1 MLAGNPGPFGLLAL
15 LDWVVVGAYAGGL
28 IVLGLLMSRRR
39 LLPVDYFLAS
49 RATSWPVIGLAMFA
63 SNMSSCA
70 LVGLAGGAYAVGIAV
85 YDYEWSAV
93 VILVF
98 FCLFLL
104 PSIIRSQTY
113 TMPEFLERRYDRRV
127 RLHFALLTLFLN
139 IFVDSAGV
147 LYSGS
152 LVCQLLFPGWP
163 LWWIVALLAG
173 TAGVYTTLGGL
184 RAVIYTEAVQAIVLM
199 LGALMISIGAFSR
212 AGGWHAVMRAVD
224 PAAISLIRP
233 LGDPGVPWLGLL
245 LGIPLLGFY
254 YWCTNQSIVQRML
267 SAKNIDHARW
277 GALFAGLLKLPVL
290 FLIVLPGT
298 CALLLFPKLPRPD
311 LVYPNLILRVLPAGL
326 VGLVVAGFVAA
337 TMVSIASMLNSA
349 STLITMDVVK
359 QLKPGLS
366 DSQVVRIGRMSTLAL
381 LAVAVAWAPQLQL
394 FPSLWQYLQA
404 VLAYAVPPVVAL
416 FLVGMFWRGA
426 SADGAAAAMLAGS
439 LGGFA
444 LFLVNAVLH
453 WTHFHFLYAAP
464 ILTVFDAA
472 ILVGVSL
479 LHRASPQTSR
489 EANTWKFDFDRAERL
504 RLKLM
509 PLWQDFRLQAAA
521 LLAITAAVVI
531 AFR

>member
-1 MLAGNPGPFGLLAL
+1 MPPGDTAPLGLLGV
-15 LDWVVVGAYAGGL
+15 LDWAVVIVYAGGL
-28 IVLGLLMSRRR
+28 MVLGLMMSGRRAA
-39 LLPVDYFLAS
+39 PVDYFLAS
-49 RATSWPVIGLAMFA
+49 RTTKWPVIGLALLA
-63 SNMSSCA
+63 SNMSSTA
-70 LVGLAGGAYAVGIAV
+70 LVGLAGGAYIIGISV
-85 YDYEWSAV
+85 YDYEWSAI

-127 RLHFALLTLFLN
+127 RLHFALLGIFLN

-163 LWWIVALLAG
+163 LWLIVALLAG
-173 TAGVYTTLGGL
+173 TAALYTISGGL
-184 RAVIYTEAVQAIVLM
+184 RAVIYTEAVQAVVLM
-199 LGALMISIGAFSR
+199 AGALMISIGAFSR
-212 AGGWHAVMRAVD
+212 AGGWHAVMTGVA
-224 PAAISLIRP
+224 PSALSLIRP
-233 LGDPGVPWLGLL
+233 IGDPGVPWPGLMI
-245 LGIPLLGFY
+245 GIPLLGFY

-298 CALLLFPKLPRPD
+298 CALLLFPKLSRPD
-311 LVYPNLILRVLPAGL
+311 LVYPNLILHLLPAGL

-349 STLITMDVVK
+349 STLITMDVVR
-359 QLKPGLS
+359 QFKPGLS
-366 DSQVVRIGRMSTLAL
+366 DSHVVRIGRVSTAAL
-381 LAVAVAWAPQLQL
+381 LLVAVAWAPQLQL

-404 VLAYAVPPVVAL
+404 VLAYAVPPVVAV
-416 FLVGMFWRGA
+416 FLVGMVWRGA
-426 SADGAAAAMLAGS
+426 NADGAAATMWLGS
-439 LGGFA
+439 IAGFA
-444 LFLVNAVLH
+444 LFLINVVFH

-464 ILTVFDAA
+464 ILTALDVI
-472 ILVGVSL
+472 ILIGVSV
-479 LHRASPQTSR
+479 RARSHSSTVGAVSL
-489 EANTWKFDFDRAERL
+489 WKFDFSPAERL

-509 PLWQDFRLQAAA
+509 PAWQDYRFQAAA
-521 LLAITAAVVI
+521 LLAMTAALVI

>member
-1 MLAGNPGPFGLLAL
+1 MPGSAGSLGLLGV
-15 LDWVVVGAYAGGL
+15 LDWVIVAAYAGGL
-28 IVLGLLMSRRR
+28 MVLGLLMSRRR
-39 LLPVDYFLAS
+39 IAPVDYFLAS
-49 RATSWPVIGLAMFA
+49 RASHWPVIGLALLA
-63 SNMSSCA
+63 SNMSSTA
-70 LVGLAGGAYAVGIAV
+70 LVGLAGGAYAMGVAV
-85 YDYEWSAV
+85 YNYEWSAI

-163 LWWIVALLAG
+163 LWLIVTLLAG
-173 TAGVYTTLGGL
+173 TAGLYTTLGGL

-212 AGGWHAVMRAVD
+212 AGGWHAVMSGVA

-233 LGDPGVPWLGLL
+233 AGDPGVPWPGLL

-311 LVYPNLILRVLPAGL
+311 LVYPNLILQLLPAGL

-359 QLKPGLS
+359 QLKPSLS
-366 DSQVVRIGRMSTLAL
+366 DAHVVRLGRAITVVL
-381 LAVAVAWAPQLQL
+381 LVIAVAWAPQLQL

-404 VLAYAVPPVVAL
+404 VLAYSVPPVVAL

-426 SADGAAAAMLAGS
+426 NADGAAATMLLGS
-439 LGGFA
+439 LAGFA
-444 LFLVNAVLH
+444 LFMLNVVLR

-464 ILTVFDAA
+464 ILTALDAA

-479 LHRASPQTSR
+479 RSRGRSRAFD
-489 EANTWKFDFDRAERL
+489 EAPVWTLDFSRAERL

-509 PLWQDFRLQAAA
+509 PLWQDYRFQAGA
-521 LLAITAAVVI
+521 LLVLTAAVVI

>member
-1 MLAGNPGPFGLLAL
+1 MSTSSTFGLLGPF
-15 LDWVVVGAYAGGL
+15 DWLVVAVYSGGL
-28 IVLGLLMSRRR
+28 ILLGVLMSRRR
-39 LLPVDYFLAS
+39 AAPVDYFLAS
-49 RATSWPVIGLAMFA
+49 RATTWPVIGLALLA
-63 SNMSSCA
+63 SNMSSTA
-70 LVGLAGGAYAVGIAV
+70 LVGLAGGAYAMGISV
-85 YDYEWSAV
+85 YDYEWSAI

-98 FCLFLL
+98 FCVFLL
-104 PSIIRSQTY
+104 PSIIRSQSY
-113 TMPEFLERRYDRRV
+113 TMPEFLERRYDARV

-152 LVCQLLFPGWP
+152 LVCQLLFPGSP
-163 LWWIVALLAG
+163 LWLIVTLLAG
-173 TAGVYTTLGGL
+173 AAGLYTILGGL
-184 RAVIYTEAVQAIVLM
+184 RAVIYTEAVQAVVLM
-199 LGALMISIGAFSR
+199 TGALLISIGAFSR
-212 AGGWHAVMRAVD
+212 AGGWHAVMHGVA
-224 PAAISLIRP
+224 PAALSLIRP
-233 LGDPGVPWLGLL
+233 IGDAGVPWPGLL

-311 LVYPNLILRVLPAGL
+311 LVYPNLILRLLPTGL
-326 VGLVVAGFVAA
+326 IGLVVAGFVAA

-349 STLITMDVVK
+349 STLITMDIVK
-359 QLKPGLS
+359 QYNPGLS
-366 DSQVVRIGRMSTLAL
+366 DSHVVRIGRVSTAAL
-381 LAVAVAWAPQLQL
+381 LVIAVAWAPQLQL

-426 SADGAAAAMLAGS
+426 NANGAAATMLLGS
-439 LGGFA
+439 FCGFA
-444 LFLVNAVLH
+444 LFMINAVFR

-464 ILTVFDAA
+464 ILTMLDTA
-472 ILVGVSL
+472 ILVAVS
-479 LHRASPQTSR
+479 RCRPTAPETSR
-489 EANTWKFDFDRAERL
+489 EAAPWKFDFSRAEQL
-504 RLKLM
+504 RLKLV
-509 PLWQDFRLQAAA
+509 PLWQDYRVQAAA
-521 LLAITAAVVI
+521 LLALTAIVVI